1 MDICV
6 ANNQFAIDVL
16 REVSQQFVEQNV
28 IFSPLSIFL
37 TMLMAYVGAGGK
49 TAAQME
55 EVLQIS
61 DIKNVTMKCRDLL
74 DELKQSENN
83 YNLTN
88 INKLFGEQTY
98 HFLPS
103 YLEAVNSSFGAAL
116 EKVDFLNNSE
126 EARQYINEWI
136 GKQTE
141 GKIKELLPEG
151 SVSLNT
157 ALVIVNSMFIFA
169 NWTKQFDVR
178 NTNKRPFKLISN
190 TDINVDTMFMISKFN
205 INYIEN
211 PGISVLEL
219 PYGTD
224 KYLSMFILLP
234 DNNTVFHMLD
244 KEISYEKLTDWTSN
258 NNMKFLNM
266 AVRLPKFRIEQ
277 GFSIRN
283 VLSSLGLTD
292 PFNEIRANFS
302 QMADRDNLHMSDVHH
317 KTFVEVNEKGT
328 EAASATAAVINSRSG
343 HRDEFDANHPFH
355 LFIQEKKTQCILMY
369 GKLYKP

>member
-1 MDICV
+1 MGIYQKSV
-6 ANNQFAIDVL
+6 EEPKYKGSVKEPTVL
-16 REVSQQFVEQNV
+16 
-28 IFSPLSIFL
+28 
-37 TMLMAYVGAGGK
+37 
-49 TAAQME
+49 
-55 EVLQIS
+55 
-61 DIKNVTMKCRDLL
+61 D
-74 DELKQSENN
+74 
-83 YNLTN
+83 
-88 INKLFGEQTY
+88 
-98 HFLPS
+98 S

-136 GKQTE
+136 DKQTE
-141 GKIKELLPEG
+141 GY
-151 SVSLNT
+151 NT
-157 ALVIVNSMFIFA
+157 KCISPRRCCQYRDRPVDFTSDPTVWLRTGTPCTSWINQVYSE
-169 NWTKQFDVR
+169 

-190 TDINVDTMFMISKFN
+190 KDINVDTMFMINKFN

-258 NNMKFLNM
+258 NKMKFLNM
-266 AVRLPKFRIEQ
+266 AVHLPKFRIEQ

-292 PFNEIRANFS
+292 PFNESRANFS
-302 QMADRDNLHMSDVHH
+302 QMTDRDNLYMSDVHH

-343 HRDEFDANHPFH
+343 NKDEFDANHPFH
-355 LFIQEKKTQCILMY
+355 LFIQEKKTQCILIHKEQARFDPSRKAGGNTRRFLDLMKTMRKTDRAFD
-369 GKLYKP
+369 GARLRESLYRSSNFLTTS